1 MLFFLI
7 ALKAASAEESPVL
20 QRSSMRVQKWVLAHG
35 LHSVLRV
42 CARISA
48 AFPHARCLQDKNA
61 FLILLTTG
69 NAGVLL
75 ALETQYFFKM

>member
-7 ALKAASAEESPVL
+7 ALEAASAEESPGL
-20 QRSSMRVQKWVLAHG
+20 QCASMRVPKWVLAHG

-42 CARISA
+42 CAQISA
-48 AFPHARCLQDKNA
+48 AFPHARCLQDKNG
-61 FLILLTTG
+61 FLIFLTTG

-75 ALETQYFFKM
+75 AMETQIFFKM